1 MQIVPVVDISHAKY
15 YNFTTAKYII
25 LRFRER
31 LKICSSNR
39 IVIKSIEMRDVQ
51 RIHRKKDGH
60 EILRA
65 RKYKHF
71 IRGDIVSAR
80 CNSALERNFSIHSRF
95 FLFFFS
101 IDIFL
106 FSFLSNEN
114 LIITSKNV
122 KRMVNFPYTI
132 ILWLKINRIQVSKK
146 GKIILYLR
154 YYFRYS
160 IFQLF
165 DQKGIFFK
173 NSSILQRICLEFIS
187 LGGSTNVTR
196 TLFWP
201 CRLNWLI
208 SPLMLQKFNTFYPIE
223 ISHFI
228 CSTILW

>member
-15 YNFTTAKYII
+15 YNFTAAKYII

-80 CNSALERNFSIHSRF
+80 CNSVGKEFFNPFTFFS
-95 FLFFFS
+95 FFFS
-101 IDIFL
+101 IDIAEVFL
-106 FSFLSNEN
+106 FPFLSNEN
-114 LIITSKNV
+114 LTIRSKNV

-132 ILWLKINRIQVSKK
+132 ILWLKINRIQESFEE
-146 GKIILYLR
+146 R
-154 YYFRYS
+154 ENYFIS
-160 IFQLF
+160 SLLFSLF
-165 DQKGIFFK
+165 DLSIVRSKGNFF
-173 NSSILQRICLEFIS
+173 
-187 LGGSTNVTR
+187 
-196 TLFWP
+196 
-201 CRLNWLI
+201 
-208 SPLMLQKFNTFYPIE
+208 
-223 ISHFI
+223 
-228 CSTILW
+228 

>member
-15 YNFTTAKYII
+15 YNFTAAKYII

-95 FLFFFS
+95 FLFFF
-101 IDIFL
+101 FHRY
-106 FSFLSNEN
+106 FSFFFSFEWKLDNYIQKRETHGKFSIHDNSVIEN
-114 LIITSKNV
+114 
-122 KRMVNFPYTI
+122 
-132 ILWLKINRIQVSKK
+132 
-146 GKIILYLR
+146 
-154 YYFRYS
+154 
-160 IFQLF
+160 
-165 DQKGIFFK
+165 
-173 NSSILQRICLEFIS
+173 
-187 LGGSTNVTR
+187 
-196 TLFWP
+196 
-201 CRLNWLI
+201 
-208 SPLMLQKFNTFYPIE
+208 
-223 ISHFI
+223 
-228 CSTILW
+228 

>member
-15 YNFTTAKYII
+15 YNFTAAKYII

-51 RIHRKKDGH
+51 RIHRKKDGY

-114 LIITSKNV
+114 LTITSKKV

-146 GKIILYLR
+146 GKIILYLG

-173 NSSILQRICLEFIS
+173 ILFYFAKDLFGIYFSRRIDE
-187 LGGSTNVTR
+187 R
-196 TLFWP
+196 YQDTLFWP

-208 SPLMLQKFNTFYPIE
+208 SPSFNATE
-223 ISHFI
+223 I
-228 CSTILW
+228 

>member
-15 YNFTTAKYII
+15 YNFTAAKYII

-80 CNSALERNFSIHSRF
+80 CNSVGKEFFNPFTFFSF
-95 FLFFFS
+95 FSFS

-114 LIITSKNV
+114 LTITSKNV

-132 ILWLKINRIQVSKK
+132 ILWLKINRIQESFEE
-146 GKIILYLR
+146 R
-154 YYFRYS
+154 ENYFIS
-160 IFQLF
+160 SLLFSLFFQLF

-187 LGGSTNVTR
+187 LRGSTNVTR
-196 TLFWP
+196 T
-201 CRLNWLI
+201 
-208 SPLMLQKFNTFYPIE
+208 
-223 ISHFI
+223 HFSGRAGWI
-228 CSTILW
+228 D

>member
-15 YNFTTAKYII
+15 YNFTAAKYII

-51 RIHRKKDGH
+51 RIHRKKMDT
-60 EILRA
+60 ILRA

-80 CNSALERNFSIHSRF
+80 CNSVGKEFFNPFTFFSF
-95 FLFFFS
+95 FSFS

-114 LIITSKNV
+114 LTITSKNV

-187 LGGSTNVTR
+187 LGGSTNVYQD

-201 CRLNWLI
+201 CRWNWLI
-208 SPLMLQKFNTFYPIE
+208 SPSFNATE
-223 ISHFI
+223 I
-228 CSTILW
+228 